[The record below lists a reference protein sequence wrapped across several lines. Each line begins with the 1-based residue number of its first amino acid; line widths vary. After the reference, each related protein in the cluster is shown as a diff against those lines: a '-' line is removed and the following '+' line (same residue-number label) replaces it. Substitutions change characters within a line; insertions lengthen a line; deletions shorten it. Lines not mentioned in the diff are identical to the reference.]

1 MTIFRGVV
9 TATESLSPELVRV
22 TLGGPGVADFVS
34 TGVPDEYVRVFFPHG
49 DDPLD
54 VSLPIPDGDWW
65 STPPG
70 APEAP
75 MRTYTI
81 SAVRPTA
88 GEIDIDFVVHEAGIA
103 GPWARTAQPG
113 YVLGL
118 NAPTGLYEP
127 PSGTRWQLLAADLT
141 GLPAAARIAARSTGI
156 RTRLVLEVPA
166 GAPVVDLAAY
176 GVAAGAGIE
185 VTWIEGGNGHGPSAL
200 GEIVRRSLHEK
211 GSFEAGYVWVAGET
225 AALRDVRKFLRR
237 ELGLPAARYK
247 VVGYW
252 NPVAD
257 WSSRYD
263 ALSED
268 VQRELAA
275 IWDDAEPSD
284 VEDTQLRYEERLAQ
298 LGL

>member
-1 MTIFRGVV
+1 MTIFRGIV
-9 TATESLSPELVRV
+9 TATAQLSRDLVRI
-22 TLGGPGVADFVS
+22 TLGGPGVAGYLS

-54 VSLPIPDGDWW
+54 VSLPVPDGDWW
-65 STPPG
+65 ATPPG

-81 SAVRPTA
+81 SAVREPV
-88 GEIDIDFVVHEAGIA
+88 GEIDIDFVTHAAGVA
-103 GPWARTAQPG
+103 GPWALAARPG
-113 YVLGL
+113 HVLGL

-127 PSGTRWQLLAADLT
+127 PAGTRWQLLAADLT
-141 GLPAAARIAARSTGI
+141 GLPAAARIAARRGEI
-156 RTRLVLEVPA
+156 RTRLVLEIPA
-166 GAPVVDLAAY
+166 GSAPIDLAHY
-176 GVAAGAGIE
+176 GVTGVD
-185 VTWIEGGNGHGPSAL
+185 VTWVEGGNGRGPSAL
-200 GEIVRRSLHEK
+200 GEIVRRALHGQRALDE
-211 GSFEAGYVWVAGET
+211 GYVWVAGET
-225 AALRDVRKFLRR
+225 AALRDARKLLRR
-237 ELGLPAARYK
+237 ELGLPATHFK

-263 ALSED
+263 ALPED

-275 IWDDAEPSD
+275 IWDAPAETEA
-284 VEDTQLRYEERLAQ
+284 EDTQLRYEERLAQ